1 VIAHARPS
9 VAHLINGS
17 DPSEIAF
24 GVNATSFI
32 RLVSLAVGQTFGERN
47 ETVVTDLDREAN
59 IATGLALE
67 PLGEGCLWW
76 KVCDDGAL
84 HLADLEPL
92 PSSRTRLVACAVAS
106 NTIGSVVDLA
116 AVADRAHALGAEGV
130 LAAVHY
136 VPHALIDVQAF
147 DCDYLVCSV
156 YELFLPHMGFLWGR
170 REALTRLRTFREDFI
185 PNEPPGQD
193 RGRSIHL
200 RECGGNGRG
209 SGISGGGLGNPWRA
223 ERACRMA
230 SRREKVV
237 SAMPAI
243 RAYEASLSREML
255 RILAAHGANVHGVTD
270 PGAPG
275 RAAAEVRNCLTGYS
289 FARDR
294 KLAVVK

>member
-1 VIAHARPS
+1 MIAHARPS

-116 AVADRAHALGAEGV
+116 AVADRAHALGAEVV

-156 YELFLPHMGFLWGR
+156 YKLFLPHMGFLWGR
-170 REALTRLRTFREDFI
+170 REALTRLRTFREDVI

-209 SGISGGGLGNPWRA
+209 SGHIWRWLGKSVAGREGL
-223 ERACRMA
+223 
-230 SRREKVV
+230 S
-237 SAMPAI
+237 
-243 RAYEASLSREML
+243 
-255 RILAAHGANVHGVTD
+255 HGVATRK
-270 PGAPG
+270 G
-275 RAAAEVRNCLTGYS
+275 RERDASDSRLRGLA
-289 FARDR
+289 FARDASHPR
-294 KLAVVK
+294 RSRSQRPRGDGPRSAWTSGCRGSKLPYWIQLCARSKTCGR